1 MDIPPNRGYREA
13 SEATRLCFST
23 NRNRVELILDS
34 EWSSVL
40 RPSIHDR
47 IELGTCGRHPG
58 TLLVFVDPRSQG
70 QHRWQSLG
78 GKGGLRV
85 EFQCKMAFKW
95 CRPLLPDAFEF
106 IPTEIEVVR
115 GYPGI
120 RGVVLNWPGWIEV
133 IGSTLTS
140 DESEGILA
148 RQVDSMR
155 FRPEIFPVTFIDGER
170 VLT

>member
-1 MDIPPNRGYREA
+1 
-13 SEATRLCFST
+13 
-23 NRNRVELILDS
+23 
-34 EWSSVL
+34 
-40 RPSIHDR
+40 
-47 IELGTCGRHPG
+47 
-58 TLLVFVDPRSQG
+58 
-70 QHRWQSLG
+70 
-78 GKGGLRV
+78 LRV